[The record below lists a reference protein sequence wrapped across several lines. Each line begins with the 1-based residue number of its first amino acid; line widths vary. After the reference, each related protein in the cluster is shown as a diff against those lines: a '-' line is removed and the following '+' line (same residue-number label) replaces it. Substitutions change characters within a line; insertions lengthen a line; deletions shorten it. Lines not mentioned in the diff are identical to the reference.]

1 MAADRNR
8 GQSLFVVAL
17 AAPVA
22 TMLAACHTSSG
33 SSGAATLTPSA
44 PPVTITQA
52 DLPGRWGVASYRKE
66 EDLERTTAEAK
77 RACSNPY
84 KIDPGPNGGAMM
96 YLADQSTPSELFLKT
111 DSQGRVFI
119 GPTGPS
125 PVLQDR
131 MIQSFENGILVT
143 DWLDPN
149 TRERYGTMVFA
160 RCDKA

>member
-8 GQSLFVVAL
+8 RQGLYSVAL
-17 AAPVA
+17 AALAA
-22 TMLAACHTSSG
+22 TMLAACHTS
-33 SSGAATLTPSA
+33 GASTGTATLTPSA
-44 PPVTITQA
+44 PAIVITQA
-52 DLPGRWGVASYRKE
+52 DLPGKWGVASYRKE

-77 RACSNPY
+77 RACGNPY

-119 GPTGPS
+119 GPNGP
-125 PVLQDR
+125 PAVQQDR
-131 MIQSFENGILVT
+131 MIQSYENGTLVT

-149 TRERYGTMVFA
+149 TRERYGTMVFV
-160 RCDKA
+160 RCGKA